1 MRRFVLPDE
10 DAWGLPQ
17 DWWHGLHPRRGGRR
31 PPEPEVTIDLQK
43 IMTGRERILGRL
55 VDWDQTLL
63 AAGERHLR
71 TPDDDPIAAAVA
83 ALTTGNR
90 GGEAAALLV
99 GRWVDRAGLPFA
111 VRAAGEMFRLIE
123 SGALWTVPAQEG
135 ETFERLWRGDDF
147 QRAVAVTRT
156 LRRRLAAASGEEYA
170 EAAGILAGL
179 RTGPCGRIL
188 ASYLMPDRVDWVDE
202 DCAEAAAWR
211 TTGRAE
217 WEWADHRHLSGLL
230 LLAASRTEHLERL
243 RGTITDAVLGFRDLG
258 VVATILD
265 GVGPAAAPLLA
276 DQFYL
281 RLFWLQDDR
290 PENREGLGPLAI
302 RFMSA
307 APDDDAARV
316 VLRDTL
322 DGKRSMPG
330 RLLKSGMLTRYP
342 IRSLRL
348 LAERDDAVS
357 RDLFGGLV
365 LSEPRLIPHL
375 PEPVRARAEAVV
387 ASGGAG
393 VGAGWAA
400 LLDSNDWR
408 RPIDSADD
416 VKRSVAALAAIPTE
430 EAFGLVLDRVEQKYF
445 RQALLAAAKRDPG
458 VAIRV
463 LAARDTDPA
472 VAELL
477 RDHVL
482 AYPQSVDALD
492 EPGRARVH
500 AIAGPPAAAGTGL
513 PAILA
518 APARASALPEWLIPA
533 KLPAITLRADGEA
546 LSPEAVRRLCQLLA
560 SSKIGAPRPE
570 VIEVRALCDASELAA
585 FAWSIFE
592 QWQIAGHPP
601 KSNLAMVSLAALGD
615 DTTVPALTGLFPG
628 WATAAGRVRTGLD
641 VLAAIGTDLALLHLS
656 RLSRRS
662 RTAGFRRLAAERLTA
677 VAEARGLLPEQLAD
691 RIVPSLGLDPD
702 GRAVLDYGPRSF
714 TVGLDEQLQPWIA
727 GADGRR
733 LARMPRPAAAD
744 DPELAPAAYRRF
756 AEMRKEAKEVAGE
769 RLRAVEDAMVTERCW
784 TAAEFRE
791 LFVRHPLM
799 WQLTHRLVW
808 TARDPGGVAVTTFR
822 VAEDRTFADVDD
834 KEWTLGDD
842 AIVAVAH
849 PWHLGSGWAEV
860 FSDYAIIQP
869 FPQIGRELFRQG
881 QTDLTALAGAPVD
894 GRKLFVLSSR
904 GWRFDD
910 AHRTL
915 LRDWPGGARS
925 EIAYSPGYHWQEPD
939 SPKELVEVR
948 GLDGLGPIAYS
959 EVVRDVHYLTGS

>member
-1 MRRFVLPDE
+1 MRKFVLPDE

-31 PPEPEVTIDLQK
+31 PPEPEVTIDLQR
-43 IMTGRERILGRL
+43 IMTKRERVLGRL

-83 ALTTGNR
+83 ALTTGDR
-90 GGEAAALLV
+90 GGEAAAYLV
-99 GRWVDRAGLPFA
+99 GRWTDRAGLPFA
-111 VRAAGEMFRLIE
+111 VRAAGEAFRLIE
-123 SGALWTVPAQEG
+123 SGALWTVPAQDG
-135 ETFERLWRGDDF
+135 ETFERFWRGDDF
-147 QRAVAVTRT
+147 QRAVAVARR
-156 LRRRLAAASGEEYA
+156 LRRRLAAASDEDYA

-179 RTGPCGRIL
+179 RTWPCGRIL
-188 ASYLMPDRVDWVDE
+188 ASYLIPDRVDWVDE
-202 DCAEAAAWR
+202 DCAEVATWHAS
-211 TTGRAE
+211 GRAA

-230 LLAASRTEHLERL
+230 LLAASRTEHIERL
-243 RGTITDAVLGFRDLG
+243 RGMITDSVLGFRDLG

-265 GVGPAAAPLLA
+265 GAGPAAAPLLA
-276 DQFYL
+276 ELFYL
-281 RLFWLQDDR
+281 RLFWLEDDR
-290 PENREGLGPLAI
+290 REHRGRLGVPAV

-307 APDDDAARV
+307 TPDDDAARV

-322 DGKRSMPG
+322 DGECSRPG
-330 RLLKSGMLTRYP
+330 QLLKSGMLTRYP

-375 PEPVRARAEAVV
+375 PEPARSRAERIA

-393 VGAGWAA
+393 IGAGWAA
-400 LLDSNDWR
+400 LIDSNDWR

-416 VKRSVAALAAIPTE
+416 VKRAVGALAAIPTE

-445 RQALLAAAKRDPG
+445 RPALLTAAKRDPG
-458 VAIRV
+458 IAIRV
-463 LAARDTDPA
+463 LAGRDTDPA
-472 VAELL
+472 VSELL

-492 EPGRARVH
+492 EPDRARVQ
-500 AIAGPPAAAGTGL
+500 AIAGRPAAGTGL
-513 PAILA
+513 PAVLA
-518 APARASALPEWLIPA
+518 APARASALPEWLVPA
-533 KLPAITLRADGEA
+533 KLPAITLLAGDET

-560 SSKIGAPRPE
+560 SSKVGAPRPE
-570 VIEVRALCDASELAA
+570 ITEIRALCDAGELAA
-585 FAWSIFE
+585 FAWAIFE
-592 QWQIAGHPP
+592 QWQIADHPP
-601 KSNLAMVSLAALGD
+601 KSNLAMVALAALGD

-641 VLAAIGTDLALLHLS
+641 VLAAIGTDLALVHLS
-656 RLSRRS
+656 RLGRKS

-677 VAEARGLLPEQLAD
+677 VAEARGLRPDQLAD
-691 RIVPSLGLDPD
+691 RIVPDFGLDPD

-733 LARMPRPAAAD
+733 FARMPRPAAAD

-756 AEMRKEAKEVAGE
+756 AEMKKEVKEVAVE
-769 RLRAVEDAMVTERCW
+769 RLRAVEDAMVTERSW

-808 TARDPGGVAVTTFR
+808 VARDPGDAVATTFR

-849 PWHLGSGWAEV
+849 PWHLESGWAGL
-860 FSDYAIIQP
+860 FGDYAIIQP
-869 FPQIGRELFRQG
+869 FPQIGRELFRPG

-894 GRKLFVLSSR
+894 GRRLFVLSSR
-904 GWRFDD
+904 GWRFGD
-910 AHRTL
+910 AHHTL
-915 LRDWPGGARS
+915 LRDWPGGGRS

-939 SPKELVEVR
+939 APKELVEVR

-959 EVVRDVHYLTGS
+959 EVVRDVRYLTGS